1 MSYIQKNIY
10 QESAVIGMWRSG
22 AETIQIAVVTGLYER
37 VVEKIIKDYQ
47 KTIKNEP
54 YQRRKSRL

>member
-54 YQRRKSRL
+54 